1 MVGFVWQ
8 STIFDEQLI
17 KDFTATLYQ
26 SSFIIHAL
34 SPHRAL
40 LIANYLSNYKTISEG
55 YIQVVA
61 EFINEKFDGVNVRFI
76 SVIRQ
81 IIIGFM

>member
-1 MVGFVWQ
+1 
-8 STIFDEQLI
+8 
-17 KDFTATLYQ
+17 LYQ

-34 SPHRAL
+34 SPHRTL

-55 YIQVVA
+55 WIQVVA
-61 EFINEKFDGVNVRFI
+61 KFTFIETETFDGVNERFM